1 MIRLDIMLNNRR
13 RFVFSVATA
22 AVFVLLAGGA
32 NAVANTVWTVSK
44 TSPNPTCSPATT
56 CNNIT
61 SAVNAASKGDVIV
74 VGPGS
79 YNETVFISKSNLYLL
94 GERAGRDARIDRHD
108 QTKES
113 IVDASGTP
121 TGSGGGAAFYVNAHN
136 VVIDGFTIQG
146 GGVTAGTPGPNASGI
161 YVTPSGNA
169 SQILNNIIQNN
180 AMGLYFAFSSPYNSY
195 FVLVKHNL
203 FKTNNAGTSGSSTYP
218 IPGQA
223 GFGIVGD
230 TPADGTDITENK
242 FIGNKA
248 TAILL
253 AGRNINLTC
262 SNVEI
267 TENTSYEDG
276 SFVILGY
283 CYNVIFSHNIGEKFG
298 AQGFLSLFASQNAT
312 AAVEAVINNQ
322 ALQINDNDLGEG
334 RVSGYSGID
343 FVGQGANYAC
353 FQCQVSN
360 NRITRF
366 AGNGIVAESAS
377 CASTLQWSGISGNH
391 VEDNGEDGILIG
403 ATPCASPPPPHN
415 QFNEFISL
423 VDNEVEGNHGIDCED
438 DTAGGG
444 YTPILTLGTANTWVN
459 NIGTTS
465 FPAGQPPLCTP
476 GRAHDHD

>member
-1 MIRLDIMLNNRR
+1 MLNNRR
-13 RFVFSVATA
+13 RSLLSAALA
-22 AVFVLLAGGA
+22 AVLILLAGGA
-32 NAVANTVWTVSK
+32 NALANTVWTVSK

-79 YNETVFISKSNLYLL
+79 YNETVSISKSNLSLL
-94 GERAGRDARIDRHD
+94 GAQAGNDARIDRHD
-108 QTKES
+108 QWKES
-113 IVDASGTP
+113 IVNASGTP
-121 TGSGGGAAFYVNAHN
+121 SGSGGGAAFYVNANN

-146 GGVTAGTPGPNASGI
+146 GGATAGTPGTNASGI
-161 YVTPSGNA
+161 YVTVLGNV
-169 SQILNNIIQNN
+169 SQIINNIIQNN
-180 AMGLYFAFSSPYNSY
+180 AMGLYFAFSNPYNSY

-203 FKTNNAGTSGSSTYP
+203 FKTNNAGASGSATSP

-223 GFGIVGD
+223 GFGIVANS
-230 TPADGTDITENK
+230 PADGTDITENK

-253 AGRNINLTC
+253 AGG
-262 SNVEI
+262 SNVEV
-267 TENTSYEDG
+267 TENTSNEDG
-276 SFVILGY
+276 SFVIFGN
-283 CYNVIFSHNIGEKFG
+283 CYSVIFSHNMGENFG
-298 AQGFLSLFASQNAT
+298 AGGQLPVFSSIFAD

-322 ALQINDNDLGEG
+322 ALQINDNDLREG

-343 FVGQGANYAC
+343 FVSMEATYAC
-353 FQCQVSN
+353 FRCQVSN

-366 AGNGIVAESAS
+366 AGNGIVAESTS
-377 CASTLQWSGISGNH
+377 CASTLQWSGVSGNN

-403 ATPCASPPPPHN
+403 ATPCASPPSPHN

-438 DTAGGG
+438 DTTGGG
-444 YTPILTLGTANTWVN
+444 YTPLGTLGTANTWFN

-465 FPAGQPPLCTP
+465 SPPGPPPLCTP
-476 GRAHDHD
+476 GRRHDH